1 MNNSVKIYTS
11 HHKPSAFLNA
21 AIIKPLHV
29 GKANSYNEIGCP
41 GDDTGDNISFKN
53 PFYCERNCALLGL
66 EKRELAD
73 YVGLC
78 TIAVILIF
86 PKNKL
91 FLRIPGGSEPS
102 MH

>member
-29 GKANSYNEIGCP
+29 GKANSCNEIGCP
-41 GDDTGDNISFKN
+41 EMTLAIIFPLRIRFIAN
-53 PFYCERNCALLGL
+53 LLRIIGFG
-66 EKRELAD
+66 KTKSWQTMS
-73 YVGLC
+73 VSC

-91 FLRIPGGSEPS
+91 FLRIRGGS
-102 MH
+102 

>member
-53 PFYCERNCALLGL
+53 PFYC
-66 EKRELAD
+66 
-73 YVGLC
+73 
-78 TIAVILIF
+78 
-86 PKNKL
+86 
-91 FLRIPGGSEPS
+91 
-102 MH
+102 